1 MKILLSGG
9 AGYIGSQVS
18 NLLIDAGHKVTIIDS
33 LVTGNKKLVPKKAK
47 FFRCDIS
54 NIKKIKKIIKN
65 DNFDAVMHFAGLIKV
80 EESFQKPKRY
90 NLFNFK
96 KSKIFI
102 ENCVNNNLKTII
114 FSSTAS
120 VYKETSKKSYNEN
133 SIKKPSNPYAKSKL
147 KFEKFLNKFIKKKK
161 IKCIILRYFN
171 VAGADL
177 KMRTGLVDKKSSH
190 LIKVA
195 CEVATG
201 KRKKLIIN
209 GKNYKTKDGTAIR
222 DFIHI
227 MDLAKIH
234 ILSLKYLI
242 KTQKSETFNCG
253 YGKGYSV
260 NDVVKALNKIL
271 KRKIPVVYGPR
282 RKGDVASLIAKVSK
296 IKKKI
301 NWKPKY
307 NDLDL
312 ILKSSLNW
320 ENKIY
325 KNSK

>member
-1 MKILLSGG
+1 
-9 AGYIGSQVS
+9 
-18 NLLIDAGHKVTIIDS
+18 
-33 LVTGNKKLVPKKAK
+33 
-47 FFRCDIS
+47 
-54 NIKKIKKIIKN
+54 
-65 DNFDAVMHFAGLIKV
+65 
-80 EESFQKPKRY
+80 
-90 NLFNFK
+90 
-96 KSKIFI
+96 
-102 ENCVNNNLKTII
+102 
-114 FSSTAS
+114 
-120 VYKETSKKSYNEN
+120 
-133 SIKKPSNPYAKSKL
+133 
-147 KFEKFLNKFIKKKK
+147 
-161 IKCIILRYFN
+161 
-171 VAGADL
+171 
-177 KMRTGLVDKKSSH
+177 MRTGLVDKKSSH

-325 KNSK
+325 

>member
-1 MKILLSGG
+1 
-9 AGYIGSQVS
+9 
-18 NLLIDAGHKVTIIDS
+18 
-33 LVTGNKKLVPKKAK
+33 
-47 FFRCDIS
+47 
-54 NIKKIKKIIKN
+54 
-65 DNFDAVMHFAGLIKV
+65 
-80 EESFQKPKRY
+80 
-90 NLFNFK
+90 
-96 KSKIFI
+96 
-102 ENCVNNNLKTII
+102 
-114 FSSTAS
+114 
-120 VYKETSKKSYNEN
+120 
-133 SIKKPSNPYAKSKL
+133 
-147 KFEKFLNKFIKKKK
+147 
-161 IKCIILRYFN
+161 
-171 VAGADL
+171 
-177 KMRTGLVDKKSSH
+177 
-190 LIKVA
+190 
-195 CEVATG
+195 
-201 KRKKLIIN
+201 
-209 GKNYKTKDGTAIR
+209 
-222 DFIHI
+222 